1 MSWKKKLRE
10 YKGKNYNYSL
20 RNKLKKQKKI
30 TDDFE
35 VMLSTLTLEEIIG
48 LRLELASL
56 YINNKLYNFPI
67 YKSIRYITKEA
78 VLNFALSSTR
88 SMKDAASLLG
98 IREDDLKKEVK
109 KFEIDLTTTNYDVTN
124 SKGGDVS

>member
-124 SKGGDVS
+124 SKGGDVR

>member
-10 YKGKNYNYSL
+10 YKGRNSEYSL
-20 RNKLKKQKKI
+20 RKILKKEKKI

-48 LRLELASL
+48 LRLELASS
-56 YINNKLYNFPI
+56 YINNKLYNFNI

-78 VLNFALSSTR
+78 VIMFALSSTR
-88 SMKDAASLLG
+88 TMKDAASLLG
-98 IREDDLKKEVK
+98 LKESDFRRELKKYK
-109 KFEIDLTTTNYDVTN
+109 IDLTQTNYNKKSNDI
-124 SKGGDVS
+124 